1 MMVYGIY
8 IYCIYNIIK
17 RKYVHAVKLNQH
29 SHHVWPK
36 KWVKTRRSLRR
47 RPARRARRREEV
59 LVIEAMVPS
68 TIWGWVKTYDISYT
82 LWQFNIAIENGP
94 LIVDFPIKNCHFP

>member
-59 LVIEAMVPS
+59 LVIEAMVSPPYGDGS
-68 TIWGWVKTYDISYT
+68 KPMT
-82 LWQFNIAIENGP
+82 
-94 LIVDFPIKNCHFP
+94 FPIPSGNLT